1 VLVERSKEKMV
12 VGVVGEVVVVYSREP
27 VVGIFED
34 IDQEGSLLLRTAQG
48 LLKFNAGEVSLRGS
62 KIF

>member
-1 VLVERSKEKMV
+1 MFLGEKV
-12 VGVVGEVVVVYSREP
+12 IVYSQEP

-62 KIF
+62 NIF